1 MEKDVKKLFGYVIKS
16 FDDRKGIYDE
26 GISLIGN
33 IAIYLQRGFINEMDT
48 FNKYLLHGLNS
59 TNSLDICKT
68 SLITLSEIITNCEN
82 DFNIYV
88 NDYMNLILKILS
100 DNTIVR
106 DLKPRCLQIISDLLV
121 NCRQEVFKYFDEIMK
136 MIGGA
141 IQVCQM
147 DFRAEMDTID
157 FINYM
162 VELKEAVLE
171 TLGCIFN
178 AVIEEEK
185 TNDFIPYAK
194 GVVEFINLILREEG
208 QLNFDI
214 IRNSIGIIADYCR
227 VYGKNIKPILNS
239 GLLKDCIE
247 KFKKSEEC
255 NSNEQMK
262 AFIIWAQNCITEVLL
277 SN

>member
-1 MEKDVKKLFGYVIKS
+1 M
-16 FDDRKGIYDE
+16 
-26 GISLIGN
+26 N
-33 IAIYLQRGFINEMDT
+33 T

-59 TNSLDICKT
+59 TNSLSICKT

-121 NCRQEVFKYFDEIMK
+121 NCRQEVFKYFDNIMT

-141 IQVCQM
+141 IQM

-178 AVIEEEK
+178 AVIEEGK

-239 GLLKDCIE
+239 GLLAGE
-247 KFKKSEEC
+247 
-255 NSNEQMK
+255 
-262 AFIIWAQNCITEVLL
+262 
-277 SN
+277 